1 LAGWCELMGVELAGV
16 QRIPVRGGSSRSMVF
31 WADHLVGL
39 LWSRLFGSFA
49 RKKDGT
55 AMTTASRSNSTAAVA
70 LAATLCAV
78 LVGCA
83 AQTRPTAAPAQTQ
96 LQGLPASV
104 VDVQVNDLRVPP
116 EPDTVPRVLKAQ
128 LVSALSAQPAPAD
141 ASRYRLDVDVIEH
154 RAFFTLGDWNAS
166 TRLRARLTE
175 LSGKP
180 LGQWDA
186 SGTARRSNMLG
197 SAGAEAVAQ
206 DSYDL
211 AVADLLSSLSTVS
224 VRQ

>member
-1 LAGWCELMGVELAGV
+1 MRRIALLALGLVATSGLVTSTPAEH
-16 QRIPVRGGSSRSMVF
+16 RISIRFTR
-31 WADHLVGL
+31 
-39 LWSRLFGSFA
+39 
-49 RKKDGT
+49 KDGT
-55 AMTTASRSNSTAAVA
+55 AMTTASWSNSTAAVV
-70 LAATLCAV
+70 LVATFCAV

-206 DSYDL
+206 DSYNL

>member
-1 LAGWCELMGVELAGV
+1 
-16 QRIPVRGGSSRSMVF
+16 
-31 WADHLVGL
+31 
-39 LWSRLFGSFA
+39 
-49 RKKDGT
+49 
-55 AMTTASRSNSTAAVA
+55 MTTLSQLNSTAAVA
-70 LAATLCAV
+70 LVAAFCAV

-83 AQTRPTAAPAQTQ
+83 QTRQVTPTAAPDQ
-96 LQGLPASV
+96 LPGLPANV
-104 VDVQVNDLRVPP
+104 VDVQVSDLRVPP

-141 ASRYRLDVDVIEH
+141 ASRYRLDVDVMEH
-154 RAFFTLGDWNAS
+154 RAIRTLEVWNAS

-186 SGTARRSNMLG
+186 SGTARRPDTLG
-197 SAGAEAVAQ
+197 SAAAKAVAQ
-206 DSYDL
+206 DSYNL

>member
-1 LAGWCELMGVELAGV
+1 MT
-16 QRIPVRGGSSRSMVF
+16 RSS
-31 WADHLVGL
+31 L
-39 LWSRLFGSFA
+39 
-49 RKKDGT
+49 
-55 AMTTASRSNSTAAVA
+55 SNSTAAVA
-70 LAATLCAV
+70 LVATFCAV
-78 LVGCA
+78 LIIGC
-83 AQTRPTAAPAQTQ
+83 AQTRQVTPTAAPDQ
-96 LQGLPASV
+96 LPGLPANV

-141 ASRYRLDVDVIEH
+141 ASRYRLDVDVMEH
-154 RAFFTLGDWNAS
+154 RAIRTLEVWNAS

-186 SGTARRSNMLG
+186 SGTARRPDTLG
-197 SAGAEAVAQ
+197 SAAAKAVAQ
-206 DSYDL
+206 DSYNL